1 MKIHIK
7 SRHTA
12 LAWVLLSSVLSTNL
26 QADDSLFCSVA
37 PTIIPRSQGRDN
49 ARRSVGLMGHIYL
62 CDQPDWYGN
71 LAITGEY
78 TRTFR
83 SNKLINCL
91 FGADVIST
99 TSNITA
105 TGCELESCNT
115 KCIRIQGSQVANR
128 QANAWLADYFYLPT
142 DFESTVCFNPK
153 IQNVIVD
160 FDYYQGLD
168 PFVCGMYFRL
178 YGPLTWSK
186 WDLGFCEVVSNR
198 GTNSYPAGYFNAQG
212 IQRADLLTSF
222 ESYAIGNA
230 PGIIP
235 PINSSL
241 SDDVNGFVCLEP
253 LHYARMSRCSESRFG
268 FADLR
273 AELGWDAFC
282 GDCYTGGFGLLVAAP
297 TGTNKQASLLFEPV
311 IGNGHHWEFG
321 FDVHWLHKLW
331 CCEERDLAV
340 NLFIDANVTHLFGTY
355 QRRTFDLCNKPMS
368 RYMLAQKMTPL
379 IVRNLTAVVNDG
391 VSSELIQPAAQF
403 DDIYMP
409 VANLTTLNIKTSI
422 SAESEILVMF
432 NVTKCN
438 WDLDFGYNFWIRAC
452 EKFEC
457 PDACKQNICTTL
469 CDTNQSWALKG
480 DARVFGFT
488 PADLSVPLSATESG
502 ATIHTGTNAL
512 STQANALNQ
521 NFGIDSPRPAQA
533 FGLGLTFE
541 PTAVEQISTSLI
553 PQLLSCPQDI
563 NFQRT
568 RSLSHKVF
576 GNLSYNWC
584 DNECWMPF
592 LGVGGFAEFG
602 KVDKCNPVN
611 TTNVSC
617 TLFDGSSCTSDCSPC
632 KNSCIDCSV
641 SQWGVWIKGG
651 VSF

>member
-1 MKIHIK
+1 MKRYT
-7 SRHTA
+7 SRHAA
-12 LAWVLLSSVLSTNL
+12 LAWVLLGSLVSTNL

-49 ARRSVGLMGHIYL
+49 ARRSVGLMDRIYS
-62 CDQPDWYGN
+62 CNEPDWNGN

-83 SNKLINCL
+83 NNKLVSCL

-99 TSNITA
+99 TSNNT
-105 TGCELESCNT
+105 TSGCELESCNT
-115 KCIRIQGSQVANR
+115 NCIRIQGSQVADR

-178 YGPLTWSK
+178 YGPLTWSR
-186 WDLGFCEVVSNR
+186 WDLGFCELVSNS
-198 GTNSYPAGYFNAQG
+198 GTNSYPQGYFSPIG
-212 IQRADLLTSF
+212 ILRDDLLTTF

-230 PGIIP
+230 PGVIP
-235 PINSSL
+235 MNLAVVGFGSL
-241 SDDVNGFVCLEP
+241 VCLEP
-253 LHYARMSRCSESRFG
+253 LHYARMSRCAESRFG

-273 AELGWDAFC
+273 AELGWNAFC

-311 IGNGHHWEFG
+311 IGNGHHWEVG
-321 FDVHWLHKLW
+321 FDAHWFHKLW
-331 CCEERDLAV
+331 YCEERDMAV

-368 RYMLAQKMTPL
+368 RYMLAEKMSPL
-379 IVRNLTAVVNDG
+379 IVRFLEAVVNTG
-391 VSSELIQPAAQF
+391 AASEVITPAAQF
-403 DDIYMP
+403 NAIYMP
-409 VANLTTLNIKTSI
+409 VANLTTLNVKTSI
-422 SAESEILVMF
+422 SAESEILAMV

-438 WDLDFGYNFWIRAC
+438 WDFDFGYNFWIRGC

-457 PDACKQNICTTL
+457 PDACKQNLCTTL
-469 CDTNQSWALKG
+469 CDTTQSWALKG
-480 DARVFGFT
+480 DARVFGFFSSG
-488 PADLSVPLSATESG
+488 ASVPLSATESG

-512 STQANALNQ
+512 STQANAQNLNL
-521 NFGIDSPRPAQA
+521 GIDSPRLAQS
-533 FGLGLTFE
+533 FGAALSFE
-541 PTAVEQISTSLI
+541 PGVVGQISTSLI
-553 PQLLSCPQDI
+553 PQLLNCPQDI

-584 DNECWMPF
+584 NNECWMPF

-602 KVDKCNPVN
+602 KVDKCNPIN

-617 TLFDGSSCTSDCSPC
+617 SVFDGSSCTSDCSPC
-632 KNSCIDCSV
+632 KNSCIDCAV